1 MHENDKYKD
10 TILITGSQ
18 GFIGSYITRE
28 FLDERYR
35 VIGIDNFSKYGN
47 IIRSHDKHPNFTL
60 IEADITKDTWQND
73 DHLKEIDYI
82 IACASMVGGIE
93 YFHKYAYDLLATNE
107 RILASTFDFAI
118 DLFKRYQLK
127 RIIVISSS
135 MVFENTDNYP
145 TPESEV
151 KKCPPPSS
159 TYGFQKLASEYFCKG
174 AWEQYRLPYTIIR
187 PFNCVGI
194 GEDIVIDSKEILNGN
209 VKIMMS
215 HVLPDLVYKIMS
227 GQNPLHIL
235 GKGNQ
240 IRCYTNGKDIARGLR
255 MALESDIALNEDFN
269 ISSPVPT
276 SVLELAEIIW
286 KKLNPNKP
294 FSYVVDKPFEYDVQ
308 KRIPDVSKIDKM
320 LGFKTEIQLDES
332 IDEVIEYMKMK
343 YFKDN

>member
-1 MHENDKYKD
+1 
-10 TILITGSQ
+10 
-18 GFIGSYITRE
+18 
-28 FLDERYR
+28 
-35 VIGIDNFSKYGN
+35 
-47 IIRSHDKHPNFTL
+47 
-60 IEADITKDTWQND
+60 
-73 DHLKEIDYI
+73 
-82 IACASMVGGIE
+82 MVGGIE

>member
-1 MHENDKYKD
+1 MHRK

-18 GFIGSYITRE
+18 GFIGSYLSRE
-28 FLDERYR
+28 FLDRKYE

-47 IIRSHDKHPNFTL
+47 VTRPHDNHPNFTL
-60 IEADITKDTWQND
+60 IEADITNNTWQND
-73 DHLKEIDYI
+73 EYLKEIDYI
-82 IACASMVGGIE
+82 IACAAMIGGIQ

-118 DLFKRYQLK
+118 DSFKRYQLK
-127 RIIVISSS
+127 RIIVLSSS
-135 MVFENTDNYP
+135 MVFENTYNYP
-145 TPESEV
+145 TSEIEI

-187 PFNCVGI
+187 PFNCVGV
-194 GEDIVIDSKEILNGN
+194 GEDKAINSEEILSGN

-227 GQNPLHIL
+227 GQDPLHIL
-235 GKGNQ
+235 GEGNQ

-255 MALESDIALNEDFN
+255 MALESNVAINEDFN

-294 FSYVVDKPFEYDVQ
+294 FSYIVDKPFDYDVQ
-308 KRIPDVSKIDKM
+308 KRIPDVSKANNM
-320 LGFKTEIQLDES
+320 LSFKAEVSLEES
-332 IDEVIEYMKMK
+332 INEVIEYMRMK
-343 YFKDN
+343 YYENKRKLL